1 MEYTI
6 HLGDFE
12 PFINAIKQGFI
23 FTLTI
28 GTTDVSLIPGITI
41 AGAKP
46 ELTHF
51 TPAADAE
58 YLLLGKCRVINT
70 VPMTPDGKPTPA
82 LITRAALRLINAG
95 VLVVNAGSRVKPLIP
110 HVDLQGEPGL
120 DIIKSDA
127 LRRNVVERMVDN
139 GLVLGENLGRSFRV
153 LIIGES
159 IPAGTTTAM
168 AFLVAM
174 GYDAWHK
181 MSSASPTNPR
191 ELKISVVKRA
201 LERAGVSKA
210 LDDPILAVSKV
221 GDPVIP
227 AIASIAIGAAR
238 AESHVILA
246 GGTQMGAVLAFIKA
260 FDKSALSRL
269 AIATTRWLIN
279 DKSADLVGLVKEIH
293 PIPVVS
299 SNLNFDD
306 MPYEGLR
313 AFEEGFVKEGVG
325 AGGSLVA
332 ASIMGFDLGRVKMAI
347 LRDYEE
353 LLKTLRVQGM

>member
-1 MEYTI
+1 
-6 HLGDFE
+6 
-12 PFINAIKQGFI
+12 
-23 FTLTI
+23 
-28 GTTDVSLIPGITI
+28 
-41 AGAKP
+41 
-46 ELTHF
+46 
-51 TPAADAE
+51 
-58 YLLLGKCRVINT
+58 
-70 VPMTPDGKPTPA
+70 
-82 LITRAALRLINAG
+82 
-95 VLVVNAGSRVKPLIP
+95 
-110 HVDLQGEPGL
+110 
-120 DIIKSDA
+120 
-127 LRRNVVERMVDN
+127 
-139 GLVLGENLGRSFRV
+139 
-153 LIIGES
+153 
-159 IPAGTTTAM
+159 M

-181 MSSASPTNPR
+181 MSSASPVNPR

-227 AIASIAIGAAR
+227 AMASIAIGAAR
-238 AESHVILA
+238 AGSHVILA
-246 GGTQMGAVLAFIKA
+246 GGTQMGAVLAFVKS

-279 DKSADLVGLVKEIH
+279 DKSADLIGLVKEVY

-299 SNLNFDD
+299 SNLDFRD
-306 MPYEGLR
+306 MPYESLR

>member
-139 GLVLGENLGRSFRV
+139 GLVLGE
-153 LIIGES
+153 
-159 IPAGTTTAM
+159 T
-168 AFLVAM
+168 
-174 GYDAWHK
+174 
-181 MSSASPTNPR
+181 
-191 ELKISVVKRA
+191 
-201 LERAGVSKA
+201 
-210 LDDPILAVSKV
+210 
-221 GDPVIP
+221 
-227 AIASIAIGAAR
+227 
-238 AESHVILA
+238 
-246 GGTQMGAVLAFIKA
+246 
-260 FDKSALSRL
+260 
-269 AIATTRWLIN
+269 
-279 DKSADLVGLVKEIH
+279 
-293 PIPVVS
+293 
-299 SNLNFDD
+299 
-306 MPYEGLR
+306 
-313 AFEEGFVKEGVG
+313 
-325 AGGSLVA
+325 
-332 ASIMGFDLGRVKMAI
+332 
-347 LRDYEE
+347 
-353 LLKTLRVQGM
+353 